1 MAHCYHHALASVRR
15 YGGVAADYQ
24 PIHDWFDQSKAHHAD
39 FRHRALRQH
48 AEGIFMAEAI
58 FGTTITNSDGR
69 AVPVRL
75 IGEDHVREDLGH
87 IPSFTDWARAIAP
100 QRWMMV
106 GTRLEQRLDHI
117 APLAS

>member
-15 YGGVAADYQ
+15 YGGKPEDYQ

-39 FRHRALRQH
+39 FRHRALRHH

-58 FGTTITNSDGR
+58 FGTVITNSDGR

-87 IPSFTDWARAIAP
+87 IPSFTDWARTITP

-117 APLAS
+117 TPHDA